1 MSDQSIIYAIQKL
14 AGTHQKDDVK
24 LLQCTVKSVDLDG
37 RTCTVSTITGNSQI
51 SFDVQLMAGVA
62 DGLLIEPALDSMVYV
77 LMSKYSLPFIVQ
89 YSDVVKYL
97 FNGDEFGGLV
107 KVIELTGKLN
117 AIEQKVN
124 SIITWGA
131 GVTPPFVGEPLVP
144 TQQTEIENTSVNHGS

>member
-24 LLQCTVKSVDLDG
+24 LLQCTVQNVDLDA
-37 RTCTVSTITGNSQI
+37 RICTVSTITGNSQI

-62 DGLLIEPALDSMVYV
+62 DGLLIEPAIDSMVYV

-107 KVIELTGKLN
+107 KVIALTQKLN
-117 AIEQKVN
+117 AIEEKIN
-124 SIITWGA
+124 NIITWGA
-131 GVTPPFVGEPLVP
+131 GVVPPFVGVPLVP
-144 TQQTEIENTSVNHGS
+144 TQQAEIENTSVNHGS